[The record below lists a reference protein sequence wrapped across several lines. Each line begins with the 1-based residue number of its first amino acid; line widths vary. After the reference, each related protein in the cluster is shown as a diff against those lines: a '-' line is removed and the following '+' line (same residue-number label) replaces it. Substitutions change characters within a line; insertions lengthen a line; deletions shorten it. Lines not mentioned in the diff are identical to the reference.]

1 MGKRWAA
8 DLVLIAVLLLLMGYF
23 LIGEELHEWLG
34 VGMFLLLI
42 FHHAVN
48 VPWYRNLKKGLYS
61 LCRCAQTVLTVLLL
75 FTALG
80 TLLSGLVL
88 SRYVLDFLPLHESSE
103 LAGSLHLPCACWDIT
118 WPAFETDVY
127 ACFKSRP

>member
-1 MGKRWAA
+1 MGKKWAA
-8 DLVLIAVLLLLMGYF
+8 DLVLIAVLLLLMGYS

-48 VPWYRNLKKGLYS
+48 VPWYRNLKKGPYS

-80 TLLSGLVL
+80 TLLSSLVL

-103 LAGSLHLPCACWDIT
+103 LAGSLHLPCACWIISGPLLKT
-118 WPAFETDVY
+118 VFSAVSKAGP
-127 ACFKSRP
+127 